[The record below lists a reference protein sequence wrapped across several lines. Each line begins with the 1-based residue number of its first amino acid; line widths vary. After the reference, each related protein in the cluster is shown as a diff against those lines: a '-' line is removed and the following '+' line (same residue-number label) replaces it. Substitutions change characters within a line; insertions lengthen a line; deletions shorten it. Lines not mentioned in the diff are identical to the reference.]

1 MKIPT
6 FNITYFVLQTIAMI
20 LTCWLIPK
28 LKITSIFGA
37 IFMVIALA
45 FINANVWDLA
55 LFMKVPDEATYQMV
69 ALFLT
74 NGLLFWILV
83 KVLPGIE
90 VQGFRPAL
98 IAPVI
103 FTVASVI
110 VSFIAK
116 EVDWSKTLEWTINFL
131 NDFKTF
137 IEAHFS
143 DVQTTKDVLNKSFG
157 DAQNSQN
164 AANAFNIVKATI
176 TQTPTIK

>member
-1 MKIPT
+1 
-6 FNITYFVLQTIAMI
+6 
-20 LTCWLIPK
+20 
-28 LKITSIFGA
+28 
-37 IFMVIALA
+37 MVIALA

-143 DVQTTKDVLNKSFG
+143 DAQTTKDVLNKSFG